1 MNLGNQLRSKHLFN
15 RTYSALPVKKF
26 YLDLQFLV
34 IFFPLQNTVSHTHDT
49 ICKISMVSGSC
60 CLSRLI
66 SHHCSLAHS
75 TPSTHLPISQVFQD
89 TSHTGGCFCIPQ
101 TPPLNKHIF
110 FFLVW
115 IFNSRMQAFLSA
127 LLLLYLWYLEQILT
141 HG

>member
-1 MNLGNQLRSKHLFN
+1 MNNMNLGNQLRSKHLFN

-110 FFLVW
+110 FFW
-115 IFNSRMQAFLSA
+115 SGFLIPECKHSY
-127 LLLLYLWYLEQILT
+127 LLCYCCICGIWNRF
-141 HG
+141 